1 MSSLGHRLIHGWS
14 PSLSGAQL
22 CPQGA
27 RLKGDPVMDSEAR
40 VAEENRRAR
49 EVVTAAKLLLK
60 SDPGRRRGPRRE
72 HPYARART
80 HPPLYLALCAVALA
94 ASLRREDTDRGG
106 RVRPRP

>member
-60 SDPGRRRGPRRE
+60 SDPGRSDWPQWWGL
-72 HPYARART
+72 RAS
-80 HPPLYLALCAVALA
+80 V
-94 ASLRREDTDRGG
+94 DRYDDAQHRAQKGA
-106 RVRPRP
+106 PA